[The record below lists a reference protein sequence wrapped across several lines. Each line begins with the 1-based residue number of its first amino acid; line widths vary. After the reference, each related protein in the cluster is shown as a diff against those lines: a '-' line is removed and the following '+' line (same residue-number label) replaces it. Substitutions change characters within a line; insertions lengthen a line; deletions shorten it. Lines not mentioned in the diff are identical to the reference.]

1 MLQDYFKVIC
11 FPFYFVIYFM
21 TVLYSYILIHHFS
34 EDMQATVQYKLKS
47 NLISCFAQ
55 LLLPVRKF
63 SLTNSKFD
71 LSRCHKTS
79 ASVSWN
85 AMMAASY
92 RHRCRPLPLA
102 LKDECVLPCL
112 VGLRFWLLKKFDSDH
127 YSCGCLYHWL
137 WKPNVIPPCVD
148 SLRRR
153 KIRLIESNAKRRHL
167 KKLYL

>member
-1 MLQDYFKVIC
+1 MTNKEIMEISKSKPKKISILCTFK
-11 FPFYFVIYFM
+11 Y
-21 TVLYSYILIHHFS
+21 
-34 EDMQATVQYKLKS
+34 
-47 NLISCFAQ
+47 NLISSFAQ

-79 ASVSWN
+79 ASASWN
-85 AMMAASY
+85 AMMSASY
-92 RHRCRPLPLA
+92 HHSCRPLPLA

-127 YSCGCLYHWL
+127 YSSGCLYHWL

-148 SLRRR
+148 SLGRR
-153 KIRLIESNAKRRHL
+153 KIRLIESNAKRRHI